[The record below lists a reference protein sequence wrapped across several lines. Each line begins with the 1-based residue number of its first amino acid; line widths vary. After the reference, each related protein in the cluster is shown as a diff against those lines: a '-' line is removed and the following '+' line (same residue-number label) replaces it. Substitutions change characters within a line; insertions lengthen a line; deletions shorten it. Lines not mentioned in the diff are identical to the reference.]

1 MTGHVLIVDAL
12 AINRIVLKAAL
23 SAAFYVV
30 KQASTASEA
39 IEIFTDETPDVIL
52 IGGDLPDMSA
62 ADLIQRFDMLCTAP
76 VPPVMLLLTANTPEA
91 RVAALQ
97 AGASDV
103 LAHPLDEDELFA
115 RLRALLRQR
124 RLDSDLVTHA
134 KTANALGLSEDPVA
148 FTGPERAAI
157 LSADETTAKAIC
169 ARLTPFCNYQ
179 LVPVS
184 HDRAAQI
191 LSGRAKPDVTL
202 LHIDC
207 DTEAGLRRL
216 ASLQA
221 GSNGRDMRV
230 IALTET
236 ETSGHAAKL
245 LDMGASDVVHL
256 HDGTSLEDHELAF
269 RLSQQMARKKQSDTL
284 RGHLENGL
292 QAAVIDPLTGLHN
305 RRYAQVYLRRMID
318 DARAE
323 QQRCA
328 VMIADLD
335 FFKSVNDTFGHAA
348 GDRVLIRTAE
358 VMRYALPN
366 DTMIARIGGE
376 EFLIAVPDT
385 TLPDVRALAR
395 HVGRMV
401 RENDVPLADR
411 QGSVHVT
418 VSIGATLV
426 HPANMGE
433 LTADMLIE
441 QADKALY
448 DSKSGGRDTVTVTLR
463 PAA

>member
-1 MTGHVLIVDAL
+1 M
-12 AINRIVLKAAL
+12 
-23 SAAFYVV
+23 
-30 KQASTASEA
+30 
-39 IEIFTDETPDVIL
+39 
-52 IGGDLPDMSA
+52 
-62 ADLIQRFDMLCTAP
+62 
-76 VPPVMLLLTANTPEA
+76 
-91 RVAALQ
+91 
-97 AGASDV
+97 
-103 LAHPLDEDELFA
+103 
-115 RLRALLRQR
+115 LRQR

-269 RLSQQMARKKQSDTL
+269 RLTSKWRAKNNPTPCADIWKT
-284 RGHLENGL
+284 
-292 QAAVIDPLTGLHN
+292 VCK
-305 RRYAQVYLRRMID
+305 RR
-318 DARAE
+318 
-323 QQRCA
+323 
-328 VMIADLD
+328 
-335 FFKSVNDTFGHAA
+335 S
-348 GDRVLIRTAE
+348 
-358 VMRYALPN
+358 
-366 DTMIARIGGE
+366 
-376 EFLIAVPDT
+376 
-385 TLPDVRALAR
+385 
-395 HVGRMV
+395 
-401 RENDVPLADR
+401 
-411 QGSVHVT
+411 
-418 VSIGATLV
+418 
-426 HPANMGE
+426 
-433 LTADMLIE
+433 
-441 QADKALY
+441 
-448 DSKSGGRDTVTVTLR
+448 
-463 PAA
+463 